1 MLGAA
6 YQNSRLC
13 MDGRTRG
20 CHGSGIENDLLG
32 VDIME
37 VEDASQVQEW
47 KQFRYDLIT
56 IQAIA
61 STYSNVT

>member
-1 MLGAA
+1 
-6 YQNSRLC
+6 